1 MDEYKKYSL
10 EQLENWVHDAM
21 SSDATPQEIYDTIK
35 NVVQENYYIYKNLT
49 SQAYELLALLNGNGK
64 GHLTC
69 DKDDPSPECKGAWDS
84 FWEDPDYP
92 KEVKKDDCMPPWGHS
107 DMEAL
112 RYTEKELNAMCDKA
126 EEQEKHSKY
135 YYDYSR
141 NDINRKNP
149 FKQKI
154 YESPDGGKTVY
165 SRELG
170 KTEKTLV
177 KEEETKKWIL
187 PIGKYDEDNY
197 YVSFPDELLKA
208 ADLKEGDIVEWIDNG
223 NGSFSLKKASIMHHA
238 V

>member
-10 EQLENWVHDAM
+10 GQLENWIHDAM
-21 SSDATPQEIYDTIK
+21 FSDATPQEIYDTIK
-35 NVVQENYYIYKNLT
+35 DVVQDNYYTYKNST
-49 SQAYELLALLNGNGK
+49 EQAYELLCLLNGNGK

-69 DKDDPSPECKGAWDS
+69 DKDDPSPECKGAWTS
-84 FWEDPDYP
+84 FWEEP
-92 KEVKKDDCMPPWGHS
+92 KIEDIMTPWGHS

-112 RYTEKELNAMCDKA
+112 KYTEEELNAMCDKA
-126 EEQEKHSKY
+126 ETQEKHSKY

-141 NDINRKNP
+141 NDVNRKNP

-165 SRELG
+165 SRESG
-170 KTEKTLV
+170 TTEKTLV
-177 KEEETKKWIL
+177 KEEKTKKWIL
-187 PIGKYDEDNY
+187 PIGKYDDDNY
-197 YVSFPDELLKA
+197 YVSFPDELLKE

-223 NGSFSLKKASIMHHA
+223 NGSFSLKKVSIMYHP